1 MPKID
6 AEFRMKRPKRKRL
19 TLREKFEI
27 DLANARNAMQGEFTK
42 LEAELAR
49 VREVYEQEHAEVVKF
64 RLEYQRLSATY
75 NALQASERFD
85 PTEKELLGYSA
96 QAIANHLFRLYGVT
110 GKGH

>member
-1 MPKID
+1 MRK
-6 AEFRMKRPKRKRL
+6 KRL
-19 TLREKFEI
+19 TLRQKYEA
-27 DLANARNAMQGEFTK
+27 DLQDAKLAMAHRFTA

-49 VREVYEQEHAEVVKF
+49 VREVYEQEHTEVVKF

-75 NALQASERFD
+75 NALQAHERFD